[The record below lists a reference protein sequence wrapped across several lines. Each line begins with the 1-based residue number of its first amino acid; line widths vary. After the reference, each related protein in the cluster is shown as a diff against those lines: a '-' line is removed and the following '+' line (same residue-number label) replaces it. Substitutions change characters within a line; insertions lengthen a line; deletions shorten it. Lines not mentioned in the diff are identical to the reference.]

1 MKRIITALLLAA
13 LLLGL
18 CACGRGQTRTASD
31 QSAFTWQIQLLGY
44 EVKTA
49 LHTDAGVPQYDGAVL
64 DVAYDNAPSEGCT
77 FLILTLDIQK
87 SRAGGGGFD
96 WQKLTVRDADGNA
109 YSRMADD
116 AFLSSHTYNRLPGTA
131 LQIGGSR
138 GSICF
143 EIPEKAAK
151 GEMTL
156 VYAAGDEGE
165 NTLPIQ

>member
-1 MKRIITALLLAA
+1 MKRIIAALLLAA
-13 LLLGL
+13 LLPVL
-18 CACGRGQTRTASD
+18 CACGRGQESVSD
-31 QSAFTWQIQLLGY
+31 QSAFTWQIQLLGH
-44 EVKTA
+44 EVKGA

-87 SRAGGGGFD
+87 SRTGGDSFD
-96 WQKLTVRDADGNA
+96 WQKLAVRDADGNA
-109 YSRMADD
+109 YPRMADD

-151 GEMTL
+151 GKLTL
-156 VYAAGDEGE
+156 VYDAGDEGK